1 MRPSLWLFSFRL
13 ASLVGL
19 AVSVMVLIDY
29 STPEMAFCS
38 STSGCGAVRDSGFGF
53 VVLPSGQPVP
63 YLPILGVL
71 AFAGL
76 FAASLLRSA
85 SVRSIVAGTL
95 ALSGGTVG
103 IALLGVQAFVVGH
116 FCSLCLIVD
125 SAAIVAGVAQ
135 LGLRRAGW
143 EAVTAVENGASPAA
157 RGDLLLRPS
166 AWLALVTLAILAPL
180 AFKSVARTQTLPAG
194 IAALHHPERVT
205 VVEFFD
211 YQCPHCRLALPEL
224 DKALAAFK
232 QPVHVV
238 RQPIGLPGH
247 PLGLEAA
254 RLHVCAGEQLA
265 SEQVLH
271 VLMAGGPLLTEQQFA
286 QIDELPL
293 NREQLRTCLD
303 SPRPKE
309 VLDGYL
315 KRIQDAEFL
324 GLPTIYI
331 GHTRILGGAPYEVY
345 LDALEDA
352 AAGRDRSG
360 IPPLAYWLLTGL
372 LAGLFVWLGR
382 VRLGGAEAP
391 ASAA

>member
-1 MRPSLWLFSFRL
+1 
-13 ASLVGL
+13 
-19 AVSVMVLIDY
+19 
-29 STPEMAFCS
+29 
-38 STSGCGAVRDSGFGF
+38 
-53 VVLPSGQPVP
+53 
-63 YLPILGVL
+63 
-71 AFAGL
+71 
-76 FAASLLRSA
+76 
-85 SVRSIVAGTL
+85 
-95 ALSGGTVG
+95 
-103 IALLGVQAFVVGH
+103 
-116 FCSLCLIVD
+116 
-125 SAAIVAGVAQ
+125 
-135 LGLRRAGW
+135 
-143 EAVTAVENGASPAA
+143 A

-286 QIDELPL
+286 QLDELPL
-293 NREQLRTCLD
+293 NRE
-303 SPRPKE
+303 
-309 VLDGYL
+309 
-315 KRIQDAEFL
+315 
-324 GLPTIYI
+324 
-331 GHTRILGGAPYEVY
+331 
-345 LDALEDA
+345 
-352 AAGRDRSG
+352 
-360 IPPLAYWLLTGL
+360 
-372 LAGLFVWLGR
+372 
-382 VRLGGAEAP
+382 
-391 ASAA
+391 